1 MICLGIESTAH
12 TFSVGII
19 NGDKIIANVRDMYV
33 PEKGGIN
40 PLDAK
45 EHHVKLK
52 EKILDRALADAK
64 IQIED
69 VELFA
74 YSAGPGLPPC
84 LKVGAQFAEEIAK
97 NKPLM
102 AVNHGVARIL
112 LQFTSQSAT
121 PKS

>member
-45 EHHVKLK
+45 EHHVKIK
-52 EKILDRALADAK
+52 EEILDSALADAK

-69 VELFA
+69 VSPRDPAGEKAFHDLEHVGGFA
-74 YSAGPGLPPC
+74 ASAHPDTNRR
-84 LKVGAQFAEEIAK
+84 FAW
-97 NKPLM
+97 NRFNP
-102 AVNHGVARIL
+102 
-112 LQFTSQSAT
+112 
-121 PKS
+121 